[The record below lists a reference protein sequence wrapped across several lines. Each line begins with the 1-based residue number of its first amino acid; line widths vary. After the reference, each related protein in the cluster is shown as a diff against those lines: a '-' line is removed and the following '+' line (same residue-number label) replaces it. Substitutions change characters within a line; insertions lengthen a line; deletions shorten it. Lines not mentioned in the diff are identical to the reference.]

1 MTEPVGEPSPRVR
14 SNELDAVIDAIT
26 DVGIVKLDI
35 AGNVAYW
42 SAGAQNLLGYSGA
55 EVLGQPASMF
65 YTDEDRASGVAER
78 ELATARESG
87 RCEFEGWR
95 VRQDGHRVR
104 AGVIVAPI
112 RDEAGSVTG
121 FAKVVR
127 DIAAEQQKASDT
139 FHALLEAAP
148 DAMVIVGSDGRI
160 MLANAQT
167 DRMFGYAREEL
178 VGREV
183 EMLLPPRFRGNHV
196 RYRTDFF
203 AEPSV
208 RRMGIGL
215 ELFGLRRDG
224 TEFPIDISLAP
235 LRIEQGLYVSAAI
248 RDVTERREYEQRLQR
263 LLRQHEEIMELSTPV
278 IQVWDKVLTLPL
290 IGTLDS
296 MRAARLT
303 EGLLVRIGETQAEVV
318 IFDISGVPT
327 IDTMVAQHLLR
338 TVQAAA
344 LMGTVSI
351 MCGVRPET
359 AQTMVHLGIDI
370 GQLLARGTLQDA
382 LQLALRLL
390 AERTETARE
399 AGDALG
405 RIGPR

>member
-1 MTEPVGEPSPRVR
+1 MTEPAGWQDHRGQSRDVDVM
-14 SNELDAVIDAIT
+14 LDAIT
-26 DVGIVKLDI
+26 DYGIMRLDS
-35 AGNVAYW
+35 AGNVTYW
-42 SAGAQNLLGYSGA
+42 NAGAQKLLGYSA
-55 EVLGQPASMF
+55 AAVLGKPASMF
-65 YTDEDRASGVAER
+65 YTDEDRATGMAEH
-78 ELATARESG
+78 ELAAVRDSG

-95 VRQDGHRVR
+95 VRQDGHRFR
-104 AGVIVAPI
+104 AGVIVTAI

-121 FAKVVR
+121 FAKVLR
-127 DIAAEQQKASDT
+127 GIAAEQQNATNT

-160 MLANAQT
+160 LFANAQT
-167 DRMFGYAREEL
+167 DQMFGYAREDL
-178 VGREV
+178 VGKEV

-196 RYRTDFF
+196 RYRTEFF

-235 LRIEQGLYVSAAI
+235 LRIEAGLYVSAAI
-248 RDVTERREYEQRLQR
+248 RDVTERQEYEQRLR
-263 LLRQHEEIMELSTPV
+263 RQHEEIMELSTPV

-327 IDTMVAQHLLR
+327 IDTMVAQHLLQ

-390 AERTETARE
+390 AERAETARD

-405 RIGPR
+405 RIGPQ

>member
-1 MTEPVGEPSPRVR
+1 M
-14 SNELDAVIDAIT
+14 LDAIT
-26 DVGIVKLDI
+26 DYGIVKLDS

-42 SAGAQNLLGYSGA
+42 SAGAQKLLGYTGA
-55 EVLGQPASMF
+55 EILGQPASMF
-65 YTDEDRASGVAER
+65 YTDEDRASGIAET
-78 ELATARESG
+78 ELATAREAG

-95 VRQDGHRVR
+95 VCRDGRRFR
-104 AGVIVAPI
+104 AGVIVTPI

-121 FAKVVR
+121 FAKVLR
-127 DIAAEQQKASDT
+127 DIAAEQQNASNT

-148 DAMVIVGSDGRI
+148 DAMVIVGSDGRVMI
-160 MLANAQT
+160 ANAQT
-167 DRMFGYAREEL
+167 DRMFGYAREDL
-178 VGREV
+178 IGKEV

-196 RYRTDFF
+196 RYRTEFF

-215 ELFGLRRDG
+215 DLFGLRRDG

-248 RDVTERREYEQRLQR
+248 RDVTESREYEQRLR
-263 LLRQHEEIMELSTPV
+263 RQHEEIMELSTPV

-327 IDTMVAQHLLR
+327 IDTMVAQHLLQ

-382 LQLALRLL
+382 LQLALKLL
-390 AERTETARE
+390 AERAETARNASE
-399 AGDALG
+399 SLG
-405 RIGPR
+405 RIEPR

>member
-1 MTEPVGEPSPRVR
+1 MVAEPGGEQDRRER
-14 SNELDAVIDAIT
+14 SRDVDVMLDAIT
-26 DVGIVKLDI
+26 DYGIVKLDH
-35 AGNVAYW
+35 GGKVAYW

-65 YTDEDRASGVAER
+65 FTEEDLANGLAEG
-78 ELATARESG
+78 ELTTARESG

-95 VRQDGHRVR
+95 VRKDGHRFR
-104 AGVIVAPI
+104 AGVIVTPI

-121 FAKVVR
+121 FVKVLR
-127 DIAAEQQKASDT
+127 DIATEQQKASNT
-139 FHALLEAAP
+139 FHSLLEAAP
-148 DAMVIVGSDGRI
+148 DAMVIVGPDGRI
-160 MLANAQT
+160 MIANAQT
-167 DRMFGYAREEL
+167 DRMFGYAREDL

-208 RRMGIGL
+208 RRMGLGL
-215 ELFGLRRDG
+215 DLFGLRRDG

-235 LRIEQGLYVSAAI
+235 LRIEQSLYVSAAI
-248 RDVTERREYEQRLQR
+248 RERDHEQRLR
-263 LLRQHEEIMELSTPV
+263 RQHEEIMELSTPV

-327 IDTMVAQHLLR
+327 IDTLVAQHLLR

-351 MCGVRPET
+351 MCGVRPEI

-390 AERTETARE
+390 AERA
-399 AGDALG
+399 DATGGSSQTLG
-405 RIGPR
+405 RIGLE